1 MGGGEGKVGS
11 QGKKGKEK
19 KKKRTTKI
27 KRKWNFFFFGCFIV
41 SLAGTTP
48 KKEKIA
54 GNPRVFF
61 FSRGKLLSKPHA
73 KFEDSLSS
81 FEFQLNEAMQ

>member
-1 MGGGEGKVGS
+1 MREKLVLKE
-11 QGKKGKEK
+11 KKGKEK
-19 KKKRTTKI
+19 KKKKGR
-27 KRKWNFFFFGCFIV
+27 RKLNASGTFCCFIV

-61 FSRGKLLSKPHA
+61 FSRSKLLSKPHA